1 MQIINTAAYLIFSN
15 DVKEYFLIM
24 VVMDG
29 IRIIGVDV
37 KKLNGGQ
44 NQINQSVI
52 FSKNVSTSSTT
63 YSAIFFSSVPSN
75 PS

>member
-37 KKLNGGQ
+37 KKLNGDR
-44 NQINQSVI
+44 I
-52 FSKNVSTSSTT
+52 K
-63 YSAIFFSSVPSN
+63 
-75 PS
+75 